1 MPESLKEHSP
11 GAFQFSKRIFGN
23 LAYLMGGKAAAGV
36 VSLIYMIVAARVLG
50 PEGYG
55 VLVLVH
61 AFAMTVGGVIALPG
75 WHGLVRYGV
84 RFLGDGNQGRLAR
97 LASWLG
103 LVELAGG
110 LAAML
115 VAALLAPLVG
125 PRLGWTPEAQHWF
138 PFYSFAVLASVRG
151 TPGGYLQLVR
161 RFDLIG
167 LHNLITPA
175 IRLFGSCAAALLG
188 WGLSGFLA
196 VWLVAA
202 IAEGISLWGIAY
214 AIAPANERARLTFS
228 GLGSVPHD
236 NEGLIRFSLTANADL
251 AVAGF
256 SGWVTPLILG
266 WALGPAGAA
275 LFSIAQRVTII
286 FVQPAQLL
294 GQAAYAEL
302 VRILHDTGDRA
313 AVRRALFQN
322 VGLAC
327 LIAVPIMLL
336 LAAFSTQVVEIVAG
350 PAYAAAASVLIW
362 LCVARAIA
370 LTGPPTSAALTAL
383 GHPGVSLFVN
393 LTTGAM
399 FVAALPVFVSHF
411 GLVGAGIHAF
421 VQSVVAIIVLSTGL
435 FWFTR
440 AAIPDQVRK
449 QG

>member
-1 MPESLKEHSP
+1 MPESLNEHSP
-11 GAFQFSKRIFGN
+11 DAFRFSKRIFGN

-36 VSLIYMIVAARVLG
+36 VSLIYMIIAARVLG
-50 PEGYG
+50 PESYG

-61 AFAMTVGGVIALPG
+61 AFAMTIGGVIALPG

-84 RFLGDGNQGRLAR
+84 RFLGDGNPGHLAK

-110 LAAML
+110 VAAML
-115 VAALLAPLVG
+115 VAAMLAPVVG
-125 PRLGWTPEAQHWF
+125 PRLGWTAEAQHWF
-138 PFYSFAVLASVRG
+138 PLYSLAVLASVRG

-167 LHNLITPA
+167 LHGLITPA
-175 IRLFGSCAAALLG
+175 IRLFGSCAAAILG
-188 WGLSGFLA
+188 WGLTGFLA

-202 IAEGISLWGIAY
+202 IAEGIALWGIAY
-214 AIAPANERARLTFS
+214 AVAPKNERARLTFL
-228 GLGSVPHD
+228 GLASVPHD

-251 AVAGF
+251 AVGGF

-266 WALGPAGAA
+266 WALGPAGTA

-286 FVQPAQLL
+286 FVQPAQML

-302 VRILHDTGDRA
+302 VRIVHGTGNRA

-322 VGLAC
+322 VGLAL
-327 LIAVPIMLL
+327 LIALPIMLG
-336 LAAFSTQVVEIVAG
+336 LAIFSRQVVELVAG
-350 PAYAAAASVLIW
+350 PDYAAAAPVLTW
-362 LCVARAIA
+362 LCVARAVA
-370 LTGPPTSAALTAL
+370 LTGPPTNAALTAL
-383 GHPGVSLFVN
+383 GHPGVSLLVN
-393 LTTGAM
+393 MTTGAM
-399 FVAALPVFVSHF
+399 FVAVLPAFVSHF
-411 GLVGAGIHAF
+411 GFVGAGIHAL
-421 VQSVVAIIVLSTGL
+421 VQSVIAMIVLGAGL

-440 AAIPDQVRK
+440 ASTPDQVRN